1 MMPRLAINAVAQ
13 ARDAATHWPNSFH
26 VFLWQAPACL
36 LGRIAV
42 PRDGDCLFH
51 AIAFQDRRGGKALRF
66 EVAAFM
72 RDEASNQGGFEAAW
86 LHDAQSLL
94 HGAWGGYTAI
104 SAYSLMKHVRVEIH
118 MCQPSGKILVVDGSH
133 AQVQGDPN
141 APLKRLLYDAND
153 HHYEALVE
161 LGSGWLLSMGPPPL
175 CTRCFDALGIA
186 GGGGDSS
193 A

>member
-1 MMPRLAINAVAQ
+1 MMPCLAINAVAQ
-13 ARDAATHWPNSFH
+13 AQDTAATLGLSFC
-26 VFLWQAPACL
+26 VLLWQAPACL
-36 LGRIAV
+36 LGRVAM

-104 SAYSLMKHVRVEIH
+104 CAYSLMKRVRVEIH
-118 MCQPSGKILVVDGSH
+118 ICQPSGKTLVVDGSH
-133 AQVQGDPN
+133 AELQGDPN
-141 APLKRLLYDAND
+141 APLKRLLYDASD
-153 HHYEALVE
+153 QHYEALVE
-161 LGSGWLLSMGPPPL
+161 LGNGWLLSMGQPPL
-175 CTRCFDALGIA
+175 RTQCSDAFGAA
-186 GGGGDSS
+186 GGGG
-193 A
+193 ANNA